1 MKTHRFAILSVL
13 AFSAL
18 TLFSCAPESESTG
31 DVQKTDCPE
40 EITARAIRFAELYRG
55 SETQYAWG
63 GQDAVRAIKID
74 CSGLVVMCYKYA
86 LVDTGYSLPFS
97 DASASGMYADF
108 SRSVPIGELRQ
119 GDLIFMGESDSS
131 RITHIAIFDRIE
143 NGAVYFI
150 DSTQKDTDGDGVD
163 DINGVTERNYEVSD
177 KRLKSFGIMQVAK

>member
-1 MKTHRFAILSVL
+1 
-13 AFSAL
+13 
-18 TLFSCAPESESTG
+18 
-31 DVQKTDCPE
+31 
-40 EITARAIRFAELYRG
+40 
-55 SETQYAWG
+55 
-63 GQDAVRAIKID
+63 
-74 CSGLVVMCYKYA
+74 
-86 LVDTGYSLPFS
+86 
-97 DASASGMYADF
+97 MYADF

-163 DINGVTERNYEVSD
+163 DINSVTERNYEVSD